1 MLFGHWALKLTGVR
15 SHAGAWEREPACQLK
30 MGNLFFKE
38 FSENNFPIIDIVRF
52 EVNVL

>member
-1 MLFGHWALKLTGVR
+1 MRTKLFIFVFEPGLPLK
-15 SHAGAWEREPACQLK
+15 K
-30 MGNLFFKE
+30 MNKE